1 MDFFHQPVLLN
12 EVIASLGCRAG
23 GTYIDGTVGGAGH
36 TIEIL
41 QQSFPD
47 GLLIGIDADAEALH
61 RAAKR
66 LHPFRDRVNL
76 VRGNYAAMGD
86 ILLTLNIHHVD
97 GILLDLGVSS
107 HQLDSAARGFSF
119 AKEALLDM
127 RMDTRQAFNAQN
139 LVNTWTEPELARI
152 FREYGEEPRA
162 GKIARAIVA
171 ARRNRTIASTTE
183 LAGIITAAIP
193 GGAAGRRIHPATRV
207 FQALRIAVND
217 ELANLDRA
225 LRTGIDLLTSGGR
238 FSVISYHSLED
249 RIVKTAF
256 RDFEGLCTC
265 PPDLPVCHCQRE
277 AKARPVHRRP
287 VVPEEEETAAN
298 PRSRSAKLRTVER
311 I

>member
-12 EVIASLGCRAG
+12 EVIASLSCRAG

>member
-1 MDFFHQPVLLN
+1 
-12 EVIASLGCRAG
+12 
-23 GTYIDGTVGGAGH
+23 
-36 TIEIL
+36 
-41 QQSFPD
+41 
-47 GLLIGIDADAEALH
+47 
-61 RAAKR
+61 
-66 LHPFRDRVNL
+66 
-76 VRGNYAAMGD
+76 
-86 ILLTLNIHHVD
+86 
-97 GILLDLGVSS
+97 
-107 HQLDSAARGFSF
+107 
-119 AKEALLDM
+119 M